1 MQVSRTYFSIIRE
14 MKTKHIFFIMLVQLC
29 DDPGHKLGS
38 VVVRE
43 LCPLLSGLVCI
54 GASLRHTQ
62 VEAFLLWY
70 GTGQCCGY
78 GRLLSGSGSDIEVRI
93 FKKLGNLK

>member
-14 MKTKHIFFIMLVQLC
+14 MKTKHIFLSCWCSCVI
-29 DDPGHKLGS
+29 DPGHKLGS

-54 GASLRHTQ
+54 GTSLRHTQ

-70 GTGQCCGY
+70 CI
-78 GRLLSGSGSDIEVRI
+78 SEHI
-93 FKKLGNLK
+93 

>member
-1 MQVSRTYFSIIRE
+1 MGVEEICRYISRTYFSIIRE

-54 GASLRHTQ
+54 GTSLRHTQ

-70 GTGQCCGY
+70 CI
-78 GRLLSGSGSDIEVRI
+78 SEHI
-93 FKKLGNLK
+93 

>member
-1 MQVSRTYFSIIRE
+1 MI
-14 MKTKHIFFIMLVQLC
+14 
-29 DDPGHKLGS
+29 DPGHKLGS

-70 GTGQCCGY
+70 GTVFQNTFGKQLNS
-78 GRLLSGSGSDIEVRI
+78 LLFEQEEEIHNSV
-93 FKKLGNLK
+93 

>member
-1 MQVSRTYFSIIRE
+1 MI
-14 MKTKHIFFIMLVQLC
+14 
-29 DDPGHKLGS
+29 DPGHKLGS

-70 GTGQCCGY
+70 RTVFQNTFDKQLNS
-78 GRLLSGSGSDIEVRI
+78 LLFEQEEEIHNSV
-93 FKKLGNLK
+93 